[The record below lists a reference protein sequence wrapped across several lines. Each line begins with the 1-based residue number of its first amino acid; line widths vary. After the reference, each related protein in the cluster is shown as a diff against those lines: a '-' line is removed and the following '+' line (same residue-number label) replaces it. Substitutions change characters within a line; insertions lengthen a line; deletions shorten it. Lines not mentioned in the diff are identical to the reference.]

1 MNMVNM
7 IDTLWQ
13 IQAQNLL
20 QKSNMFP
27 EGSISDKDSFYDI
40 LFCVQRDT
48 VKAPESMET
57 IFREASEKYDVPLQL
72 LKAMAKAESNF
83 DAGAVSSAGAQGVM
97 QLMPATAK
105 ALGVDNP
112 FDARSNIMGGAK
124 YIAEKLKRF
133 DGNVDLALAA
143 YNAGEGNVRKYGGVP
158 PFKETQNYIRK
169 IKEYMGT
176 ELTAEDKAAVRPV
189 KAEESVPEEA
199 FYMIEMMK
207 LNLQR
212 RIMMA
217 GQSIAG
223 GLDNGFWF

>member
-1 MNMVNM
+1 M
-7 IDTLWQ
+7 
-13 IQAQNLL
+13 
-20 QKSNMFP
+20 
-27 EGSISDKDSFYDI
+27 
-40 LFCVQRDT
+40 QRDT

-57 IFREASEKYDVPLQL
+57 IFQEASEKYDVPLRL

>member
-1 MNMVNM
+1 MVNM

-20 QKSNMFP
+20 RKSNMFP
-27 EGSISDKDSFYDI
+27 EGSISDKDSFCDI
-40 LFCVQRDT
+40 LFCVQRDS

-57 IFREASEKYDVPLQL
+57 IFREASEKYDVPLRL

-176 ELTAEDKAAVRPV
+176 ELTVEDKAAARPV
-189 KAEESVPEEA
+189 KAEERVPEEA

-217 GQSIAG
+217 GQ
-223 GLDNGFWF
+223 DNGFWV